1 MATADD
7 VAGEVFGTNAPT
19 GHHDTVMFE
28 NGPAGLRYVG
38 HTMQD
43 KLSHT
48 VHEVTLFLEGR
59 ALDHEALQAFIANPA
74 RKDTTLG
81 HAINAAS
88 LARVNYLILQKIA
101 AKVGADISAVK

>member
-7 VAGEVFGTNAPT
+7 VAAEILGVNPPVN
-19 GHHDTVMFE
+19 HHDVVMFE
-28 NGPAGLRYVG
+28 NGPAPYIG

-48 VHEVTLFLEGR
+48 AHEVTLFL
-59 ALDHEALQAFIANPA
+59 PA
-74 RKDTTLG
+74 RNVADLVSRRGKNDTTLG

-88 LARVNYLILQKIA
+88 YGDKIWQALELIA
-101 AKVGADISAVK
+101 AKVGVDLSGIA